1 MVIKRSEKDMSTIAR
16 TNVDK
21 VFDTI
26 NVIILSLVLVIILYP
41 LIFVASASISD
52 PIRVLQGEVW
62 LLPKGINLES
72 YKLVFSHD
80 KIMTGYRNTLF
91 YTILGTLINLV
102 MTTLGAYPLSR
113 RDFRAR
119 SFFTLLFTFTMF
131 FSGGMI
137 PTYLVVKQLGLL
149 DTIWA
154 LLLPGAV
161 SVWNMTIMRN
171 FFQTSIPFE
180 LQESAMIDGCGN
192 LSLLLKIVLPL
203 SVPIIAVMII
213 FYGVGH
219 WNSYFSALIYLT
231 NQNKYPL
238 QLVLRSILM
247 KEETSEIIAADDS
260 VIRRQMMAEILKY
273 AAIIV
278 SSVPVLLLYPFLQKY
293 FVHGIMVGALKG

>member
-1 MVIKRSEKDMSTIAR
+1 MNTIAR
-16 TNVDK
+16 TKADK

-41 LIFVASASISD
+41 LIFVVVASVSD
-52 PIRVLQGEVW
+52 PLRVLQGEVW
-62 LLPKGINLES
+62 LWPKGLNLES
-72 YKLVFSHD
+72 YKLVFSHSQ
-80 KIMTGYRNTLF
+80 IMIGYRNTLF
-91 YTILGTLINLV
+91 YTLLGTLINLV

-119 SFFTLLFTFTMF
+119 SFFTFLFTFTMF

-149 DTIWA
+149 DKIWA
-154 LLLPGAV
+154 MLLPGAV

-171 FFQTSIPFE
+171 YFQTSIPFE

-192 LSLLLKIVLPL
+192 LSLLIRIVLPL
-203 SVPIIAVMII
+203 SVPIIAVMVI

-219 WNSYFSALIYLT
+219 WNSYFNALIYLT
-231 NQNKYPL
+231 DQNKYPL

-247 KEETSEIIAADDS
+247 KEETSEMIAADDS

-293 FVHGIMVGALKG
+293 FVQGLW

>member
-1 MVIKRSEKDMSTIAR
+1 MNTIAR
-16 TNVDK
+16 ARVDK
-21 VFDTI
+21 IFDTVNI
-26 NVIILSLVLVIILYP
+26 IILTLVLVIILYP
-41 LIFVASASISD
+41 LIFVVSASFSD
-52 PIRVLQGEVW
+52 PVRVLEGQVW
-62 LLPKGINLES
+62 LWPKGFNIES

-80 KIMTGYRNTLF
+80 QIMIGYRNTIF
-91 YTILGTLINLV
+91 YTLLGTFINLV

-119 SFFTLLFTFTMF
+119 SFFTFIFVFTMF
-131 FSGGMI
+131 FSGGLI

-171 FFQTSIPFE
+171 YFQTSIPFE

-203 SVPIIAVMII
+203 SIPIIAVMII

-219 WNSYFSALIYLT
+219 WNSFFNALIYLT
-231 NQNKYPL
+231 DQNKYPL
-238 QLVLRSILM
+238 QLVLRSILI
-247 KEETSEIIAADDS
+247 KEETAEMIAADDS
-260 VIRRQMMAEILKY
+260 VIRRQMMAETLKY

-278 SSVPVLLLYPFLQKY
+278 ASLPVLLLYPFLQKY

>member
-1 MVIKRSEKDMSTIAR
+1 MNSIAR
-16 TNVDK
+16 TKADRI
-21 VFDTI
+21 FDTI
-26 NVIILSLVLVIILYP
+26 NVVILSFVLVIILYP
-41 LIFVASASISD
+41 LIFVASASVSD
-52 PIRVLQGEVW
+52 PLSVLQGEVW
-62 LLPKGINLES
+62 LFPKKLNLES
-72 YKLVFSHD
+72 YKLVFSHSQ
-80 KIMTGYRNTLF
+80 IMTGYRNTLF
-91 YTILGTLINLV
+91 YTLFGTFINLV

-119 SFFTLLFTFTMF
+119 PFFTFLFAFTMF
-131 FSGGMI
+131 FSGGLI

-149 DTIWA
+149 DTIWSV
-154 LLLPGAV
+154 LLPGAV

-171 FFQTSIPFE
+171 YFQTSIPFE
-180 LQESAMIDGCGN
+180 LQESAMIEGCGN

-219 WNSYFSALIYLT
+219 WNSFFNALIYLT
-231 NQNKYPL
+231 DQNKYPL

-247 KEETSEIIAADDS
+247 KEETSEMIAADDS

-273 AAIIV
+273 AAIII

>member
-1 MVIKRSEKDMSTIAR
+1 MNTIAR
-16 TNVDK
+16 TKADK
-21 VFDTI
+21 VFETI

-41 LIFVASASISD
+41 LIFVVVASVSD
-52 PIRVLQGEVW
+52 PLRVLQGEVW
-62 LLPKGINLES
+62 LWPKGLNLES
-72 YKLVFSHD
+72 YKLVFSHSQ
-80 KIMTGYRNTLF
+80 IMIGYRNTLF
-91 YTILGTLINLV
+91 YTLLGTLINLV

-119 SFFTLLFTFTMF
+119 SFFTFLFTFTMF

-149 DTIWA
+149 DKIWA
-154 LLLPGAV
+154 MLLPGAV

-171 FFQTSIPFE
+171 YFQTSIPFE

-192 LSLLLKIVLPL
+192 LSLLIRIVLPL
-203 SVPIIAVMII
+203 SVPIIAVMVI

-219 WNSYFSALIYLT
+219 WNSYFNALIYLT
-231 NQNKYPL
+231 DQNKYPL

-247 KEETSEIIAADDS
+247 KEETSEMIAADDS

>member
-1 MVIKRSEKDMSTIAR
+1 
-16 TNVDK
+16 
-21 VFDTI
+21 
-26 NVIILSLVLVIILYP
+26 
-41 LIFVASASISD
+41 
-52 PIRVLQGEVW
+52 
-62 LLPKGINLES
+62 
-72 YKLVFSHD
+72 
-80 KIMTGYRNTLF
+80 
-91 YTILGTLINLV
+91 
-102 MTTLGAYPLSR
+102 
-113 RDFRAR
+113 
-119 SFFTLLFTFTMF
+119 MF

-154 LLLPGAV
+154 ILLPGAV

>member
-1 MVIKRSEKDMSTIAR
+1 MNTIAR
-16 TNVDK
+16 TKADK

-41 LIFVASASISD
+41 LIFVVVASVSD
-52 PIRVLQGEVW
+52 PLRVLQGEVW
-62 LLPKGINLES
+62 LWPKGLNLES
-72 YKLVFSHD
+72 YKLVFSHSQ
-80 KIMTGYRNTLF
+80 IMIGYRNTLF
-91 YTILGTLINLV
+91 YTLLGTLINLV
-102 MTTLGAYPLSR
+102 MTSLGAYPLSR

-119 SFFTLLFTFTMF
+119 SFFTFLFTFTMF

-149 DTIWA
+149 DKIWA
-154 LLLPGAV
+154 MLLPGAV

-171 FFQTSIPFE
+171 YFQTSIPFE

-192 LSLLLKIVLPL
+192 LSLLIRIVLPL
-203 SVPIIAVMII
+203 SVPIIAVMVI

-219 WNSYFSALIYLT
+219 WNSYFNALIYLT
-231 NQNKYPL
+231 DQNKYPL

-247 KEETSEIIAADDS
+247 KEETSEMIAADDS

>member
-1 MVIKRSEKDMSTIAR
+1 MNTIAR
-16 TNVDK
+16 ARVDK
-21 VFDTI
+21 IFDTVNI
-26 NVIILSLVLVIILYP
+26 IILTLVLVIILYP
-41 LIFVASASISD
+41 LIFVVSASFSD
-52 PIRVLQGEVW
+52 PVSVLQGQVW
-62 LLPKGINLES
+62 LWPKGFNIES

-80 KIMTGYRNTLF
+80 QIMIGYRNTIF
-91 YTILGTLINLV
+91 YTLLGTFINLV

-119 SFFTLLFTFTMF
+119 SFFTFIFVFTMF
-131 FSGGMI
+131 FSGGLI

-171 FFQTSIPFE
+171 YFQTSIPFE

-203 SVPIIAVMII
+203 SIPIIAVMII

-219 WNSYFSALIYLT
+219 WNSFFNALIYLRD
-231 NQNKYPL
+231 QNKYPL
-238 QLVLRSILM
+238 QLVLRSILI
-247 KEETSEIIAADDS
+247 KEETGEMIAADDS

-273 AAIIV
+273 AAIVV
-278 SSVPVLLLYPFLQKY
+278 SSLPVLLLYPFLQKY

>member
-1 MVIKRSEKDMSTIAR
+1 MNTIAR
-16 TNVDK
+16 ARVDK
-21 VFDTI
+21 IFDTVNI
-26 NVIILSLVLVIILYP
+26 IILTLVLVIILYP
-41 LIFVASASISD
+41 LIFVVSASFSD
-52 PIRVLQGEVW
+52 PVRVLQGQVW
-62 LLPKGINLES
+62 LWPKGFNIES

-80 KIMTGYRNTLF
+80 QIMIGYRNTIF
-91 YTILGTLINLV
+91 YTLLGTFINLV

-119 SFFTLLFTFTMF
+119 SFFTFIFVFTMF
-131 FSGGMI
+131 FSGGLI

-171 FFQTSIPFE
+171 YFQTSIPFE

-203 SVPIIAVMII
+203 SIPIIAVMII

-219 WNSYFSALIYLT
+219 WNSFFNALIYLT
-231 NQNKYPL
+231 DQNKYPL
-238 QLVLRSILM
+238 QLVLRSILI
-247 KEETSEIIAADDS
+247 KEETAEMIAADDS

-278 SSVPVLLLYPFLQKY
+278 ASLPVLLLYPFLQKY

>member
-1 MVIKRSEKDMSTIAR
+1 MNTIAR
-16 TNVDK
+16 TKADK

-41 LIFVASASISD
+41 LIFVVVASVSD
-52 PIRVLQGEVW
+52 PLRVLQGEVW
-62 LLPKGINLES
+62 LWPKGLNLES
-72 YKLVFSHD
+72 YKLVFSHSQ
-80 KIMTGYRNTLF
+80 IMIGYRNTLF
-91 YTILGTLINLV
+91 YTLLGTLINLV

-119 SFFTLLFTFTMF
+119 SFFTFLFTFTMF

-149 DTIWA
+149 DKIWA
-154 LLLPGAV
+154 MLLPGAV

-171 FFQTSIPFE
+171 YFQTSIPFE

-192 LSLLLKIVLPL
+192 LSLLIRIVLPL
-203 SVPIIAVMII
+203 SVPIIAVMVI

-219 WNSYFSALIYLT
+219 WNSYFNALIYLT
-231 NQNKYPL
+231 DQNKYPL

-247 KEETSEIIAADDS
+247 KEETSEMIAADDS